1 MDKNYDYETFVEEL
15 RQGIIQ
21 ATGCIEEEIYFVEKG
36 TSPSID
42 EDRLFWGLDQDGEV
56 KDIFA
61 IRTKEIYENHRGNI
75 PMEKIIRESVQ
86 TAEQVKKSGIFEQAA
101 KIVDYE
107 KVKDLLILRLR
118 NKEQEGEKLDHA
130 IYWTVGDIAITLY
143 LWLGVFDG
151 NKVTMMVHKEWMN
164 NWGKAEEEVVS
175 KAMENMLQF
184 MSPRIYNF
192 WRLIYDAEY
201 EGEDFMDTSQDY
213 QMDDSPTGNCLSTT
227 IRTNGAAI
235 VFVPAVAKR
244 IYQLMGNGFYL
255 VFTSIHEV
263 MIHNDTTVEAGKLQ
277 GILEKTM
284 EVAVPEED
292 RLSSHIYHYDEENGF
307 AVAV

>member
-1 MDKNYDYETFVEEL
+1 M
-15 RQGIIQ
+15 
-21 ATGCIEEEIYFVEKG
+21 
-36 TSPSID
+36 
-42 EDRLFWGLDQDGEV
+42 
-56 KDIFA
+56 
-61 IRTKEIYENHRGNI
+61 
-75 PMEKIIRESVQ
+75 
-86 TAEQVKKSGIFEQAA
+86 
-101 KIVDYE
+101 DYE

-143 LWLGVFDG
+143 LCLGVFDG

-175 KAMENMLQF
+175 KAMENMIQF
-184 MSPRIYNF
+184 MPPRIYNF